1 MSTKIYSAITE
12 PTQSHPER
20 ALYKQTYVNTMMALL
35 PAFMKVAPQV
45 SDTVAHE
52 TLVLGS
58 GFTFAIDIDGFGRAI
73 TFEQHG
79 SSWRVAADK
88 EPDFVIEFRDLDY
101 AFDVFSGAISLKEAL
116 AARLF
121 ATHGANS
128 KSPSP
133 TYSILC
139 CAPSSAGEARTAD
152 NSATTTSER
161 QRLTHLRSM
170 CSPTPSELLRPIRTA
185 VKENLHERF

>member
-35 PAFMKVAPQV
+35 PALMKAAPQV
-45 SDTVAHE
+45 SATVAHE
-52 TLVLGS
+52 TLVLGP

-128 KSPSP
+128 KGSPSP
-133 TYSILC
+133 TCSIPC
-139 CAPSSAGEARTAD
+139 CAPSSAGEVRTAD
-152 NSATTTSER
+152 NAATTTC
-161 QRLTHLRSM
+161 QTPAPCAPAFDVLTHS
-170 CSPTPSELLRPIRTA
+170 IRTSA
-185 VKENLHERF
+185 PHPNCC

>member
-35 PAFMKVAPQV
+35 PALMKVAPQV
-45 SDTVAHE
+45 SATVAHE
-52 TLVLGS
+52 TLVLGP

-128 KSPSP
+128 KGVAI
-133 TYSILC
+133 TYLFDTVLR
-139 CAPSSAGEARTAD
+139 PSSAGEVRTAD
-152 NSATTTSER
+152 NAATTTC
-161 QRLTHLRSM
+161 QTPAPCAPAFDVLTHS
-170 CSPTPSELLRPIRTA
+170 IRTSTPHP
-185 VKENLHERF
+185 NCC

>member
-20 ALYKQTYVNTMMALL
+20 ALYKQTYVNTMMTLL
-35 PAFMKVAPQV
+35 PALMEGGSAGFRHRRAAKR
-45 SDTVAHE
+45 S
-52 TLVLGS
+52 VLGP

-128 KSPSP
+128 KGVAI
-133 TYSILC
+133 TYLFDTVLRTFFC
-139 CAPSSAGEARTAD
+139 WRSAYR
-152 NSATTTSER
+152 R
-161 QRLTHLRSM
+161 
-170 CSPTPSELLRPIRTA
+170 
-185 VKENLHERF
+185 

>member
-1 MSTKIYSAITE
+1 MIQERNHEYEDLFRDHRTHAIAPRARPLQTNLREHDDGSLARSHEGSSAGFCHRRAAVLE
-12 PTQSHPER
+12 ER
-20 ALYKQTYVNTMMALL
+20 AVE
-35 PAFMKVAPQV
+35 F
-45 SDTVAHE
+45 AHE
-52 TLVLGS
+52 TLVLGP

-128 KSPSP
+128 KGVAI
-133 TYSILC
+133 TYLFDTVLHTFFC
-139 CAPSSAGEARTAD
+139 WRSAYR
-152 NSATTTSER
+152 R
-161 QRLTHLRSM
+161 
-170 CSPTPSELLRPIRTA
+170 
-185 VKENLHERF
+185 